1 MAEKNKRSKKI
12 WLRVASVIM
21 AILLW
26 FYVVN
31 QGDVL
36 TGSNLVD
43 VELKYYNPPADL
55 TVVGPEK
62 VSVKLWGSFHGSGNI
77 VAYVDLSGLGKGV
90 HKVPVKME
98 PVKGAMVTSV
108 QPDKV
113 DITLEELSEKAFQ
126 VKHEVKQ
133 NPQAGYQLTEVLLAI
148 DSCLVKGEAD
158 AVGRVARVVAPIDL
172 GTIKD
177 ITAVKVKLQA
187 RDVNGKTIS
196 EGIKLLPAT
205 IDAYI
210 VIEKKQISKLI
221 SVKPQFI
228 GKAAEGFALGEAKSD
243 PAQITVLGDQMR
255 VEALTEIITKPID
268 IGGKQEDFVQV
279 VEMVQPEGII
289 VSPTRIT
296 INVKLNKNG
305 VKGVQ

>member
-1 MAEKNKRSKKI
+1 MVEKNQRRKKI
-12 WLRVASVIM
+12 WLKLASVIM

-43 VELKYYNPPADL
+43 VELKYRNPPTDL

-62 VSVKLWGSFHGSGNI
+62 VSVKLWGSLHGSGNI
-77 VAYVDLSGLGKGV
+77 VAYVDLAGLGKGA
-90 HKVPVKME
+90 HKVPVKLE
-98 PVKGAMVTSV
+98 PVTGAMVTSV

-113 DITLEELSEKAFQ
+113 DITLEELSEKVFQ

-133 NPQAGYQLTEVLLAI
+133 NPQAGYQLTEVLLAS
-148 DSCLVKGEAD
+148 DSCMVKGEAD
-158 AVGRVARVVAPIDL
+158 AVGRVARVVAPIDM
-172 GTIKD
+172 GNIKD
-177 ITAVKVKLQA
+177 VTAVKVILQA
-187 RDVNGKTIS
+187 RDVNGKNIS
-196 EGIKLLPAT
+196 EGIKLIPST

-210 VIEKKQISKLI
+210 VLEKKQVSKLVA
-221 SVKPQFI
+221 VKPQLI
-228 GKAAEGFALGEAKSD
+228 GKAAEGFSQGEVKSD

-255 VEALTEIITKPID
+255 VDALNEIVTQPID

-289 VSPTRIT
+289 FSPTRIT
-296 INVKLNKNG
+296 INVKISKNG

>member
-1 MAEKNKRSKKI
+1 MAEKKQRSKKI
-12 WLRVASVIM
+12 WLRAASVIM

-43 VELKYYNPPADL
+43 VELKYYNPPTDL

-172 GTIKD
+172 GSIKD
-177 ITAVKVKLQA
+177 ITSVKVKLQA
-187 RDVNGKTIS
+187 RDVNGKTIT
-196 EGIKLLPAT
+196 EGIKLLPAA

-210 VIEKKQISKLI
+210 VVEKKQISKLF

-228 GKAAEGFALGEAKSD
+228 GKAAEGFSLGEVKSD
-243 PAQITVLGDQMR
+243 PVQITVLGDQLR
-255 VEALTEIITKPID
+255 VEALNEIVTKPID
-268 IGGKQEDFVQV
+268 IGGKGEDFVQV
-279 VEMVQPEGII
+279 VELVQPEGII